1 MGNHILDIR
10 DLYVWYRTYE
20 GYSKVLDGVD
30 FNVNKG
36 EKVGL
41 VGEAG
46 CGKTTTMRSVLGILP
61 EGQFHI
67 PKGEIL
73 YHGENILKMKPQELH
88 KIRSEGMSMI
98 FQEPSAALNPV
109 FTIGSQIFDVIKYSG
124 EGNSAGS
131 RSKNKE
137 KIREKAIQAIREVY
151 IPDPERILECY
162 PNQLS
167 GGMKQR
173 ICIAMA
179 IVTERELLIADEPGT
194 SLDVTI
200 QDQVHRLL
208 RDLVDKKGMSLVMIT
223 HSLGVAR
230 EMTDRIY
237 VMYAG
242 NIVEIADTKELFA
255 NPLHPYTLGL
265 LASVPKLTGGGV
277 TEGIYGQ
284 IPDYLNPPKG
294 CRFYPRCDRADH
306 SCQQEKPP
314 LRDMGDGHYTA
325 CFKV

>member
-1 MGNHILDIR
+1 
-10 DLYVWYRTYE
+10 
-20 GYSKVLDGVD
+20 
-30 FNVNKG
+30 
-36 EKVGL
+36 
-41 VGEAG
+41 
-46 CGKTTTMRSVLGILP
+46 
-61 EGQFHI
+61 
-67 PKGEIL
+67 
-73 YHGENILKMKPQELH
+73 
-88 KIRSEGMSMI
+88 
-98 FQEPSAALNPV
+98 
-109 FTIGSQIFDVIKYSG
+109 
-124 EGNSAGS
+124 
-131 RSKNKE
+131 
-137 KIREKAIQAIREVY
+137 
-151 IPDPERILECY
+151 
-162 PNQLS
+162 
-167 GGMKQR
+167 MKQR

-179 IVTERELLIADEPGT
+179 IVTERNSSSPMNGHF
-194 SLDVTI
+194 LDVTI
-200 QDQVHRLL
+200 QDQVHRLCGIC
-208 RDLVDKKGMSLVMIT
+208 DKKGMSLVMIT
-223 HSLGVAR
+223 PFWVAR